1 MIEVVEDAVQAG
13 QDTTAHV
20 IQLCS
25 SYTNDNS
32 EVWSWNTYN
41 DDIMWACRAFI
52 RAYEL
57 TGNKNYLTIAQN
69 NWNIAFNRGWDFAG
83 GGGLF
88 QDTGSGSSKCTCANA
103 PGADAAFMLY
113 TNLNSIT
120 STNTYYLSRAQL
132 MYNWMVANAWNSSN
146 GGVEEGPGNP
156 GVYFTYDQG
165 TFSTIAYW
173 LGDTA
178 KVQAVG
184 NFVQSQWGTSMQSFG
199 TGSDAGGFNGIG
211 LRGLA
216 LTHYNVTFLQQCL
229 DQGWSYRNSKGLSSV
244 NFGGQTP
251 NGTELYCWDCTD
263 MPAGMLCVPAA
274 PTAIV
279 SGQVYQLAPS
289 NAPNDRLD
297 VVGSGGSGTDMDI
310 WTSNNGNNQKYQFN
324 AVSGYEGVYE
334 LVPQN
339 ATSCCLDVYG
349 SGTSPGTLVDIYTA
363 NNSPNQKWQ
372 VIPVIENGSYNV
384 YSLEPLNAPA
394 LRLDV
399 EGDGTANGTPIDV
412 WTSDHN
418 PWIPNSGNN
427 QQWVLH

>member
-1 MIEVVEDAVQAG
+1 MKTLKHFSHLHAIWCVLTVSLILSGTRTTSAFSLNTQGLAYWAWMNTFFYTNSSGEPVFRNQEGANGSTSFWQGAEMIEVVEDAVQAG

-57 TGNKNYLTIAQN
+57 TGNRNYLTIAQN

-113 TNLNSIT
+113 TNLNGIT
-120 STNTYYLSRAQL
+120 STNTYYLSKAQL
-132 MYNWMVANAWNSSN
+132 IYNWMVANAWNSSN

-229 DQGWSYRNSKGLSSV
+229 DQGWSYRNSLR
-244 NFGGQTP
+244 F
-251 NGTELYCWDCTD
+251 
-263 MPAGMLCVPAA
+263 
-274 PTAIV
+274 
-279 SGQVYQLAPS
+279 
-289 NAPNDRLD
+289 
-297 VVGSGGSGTDMDI
+297 
-310 WTSNNGNNQKYQFN
+310 
-324 AVSGYEGVYE
+324 
-334 LVPQN
+334 
-339 ATSCCLDVYG
+339 
-349 SGTSPGTLVDIYTA
+349 
-363 NNSPNQKWQ
+363 
-372 VIPVIENGSYNV
+372 VIC
-384 YSLEPLNAPA
+384 
-394 LRLDV
+394 
-399 EGDGTANGTPIDV
+399 
-412 WTSDHN
+412 
-418 PWIPNSGNN
+418 
-427 QQWVLH
+427 